1 MSKFL
6 QIVISIWLP
15 MVVLVGGAWVMTI
28 LSGHDYV
35 TKQLHEQADPKDR
48 KGLNERFLGYD
59 TDAVDRHW
67 GVLDERALDSER
79 RFLQL
84 DLAFPIFY
92 GAAVAVALWQAWRA
106 AGTIFPPVW
115 MVVLV
120 AVTMIAD
127 WNENLIHLSQ
137 LRLYMESGNT
147 GLQPGWIQIASVA
160 TTVKLLFLT
169 GALLLIMLLTARKV
183 KVVQ

>member
-84 DLAFPIFY
+84 DLADNFDSFK
-92 GAAVAVALWQAWRA
+92 
-106 AGTIFPPVW
+106 
-115 MVVLV
+115 
-120 AVTMIAD
+120 
-127 WNENLIHLSQ
+127 
-137 LRLYMESGNT
+137 LRLLALDLVYPCLLF
-147 GLQPGWIQIASVA
+147 GLQVLRAKVFDHDIFF
-160 TTVKLLFLT
+160 FLNV
-169 GALLLIMLLTARKV
+169 MLYIFDHLHHGRKIFRIYY
-183 KVVQ
+183 QPRH